1 MPDLWP
7 DQGGSLKYV
16 VVNDPHLDIT
26 APSSRRNDDYL
37 ETSFKKL
44 KFITDLCVEVNAR
57 ALVCTGDWFH
67 KKNPQGVP
75 HRLVRRLVEWADDL
89 TRYHAIPIL
98 TTLGNHDVQFN
109 DMSRASIEKQ
119 PVSLLLQLPGV
130 IRLETFGP
138 WACEG
143 VLFVGRDYRPD
154 LHLEDGTIVVDRTQF
169 EIPLERVVGW
179 STVVQVTHASVLPEK
194 QMWPHILA
202 SEVAQISRARI
213 CHTGHIHEDLGI
225 HRFEREQ
232 GPFWWTNVGSMT
244 RGSLTEE
251 TIARKPKVL
260 VVEIEEGEDPVF
272 TEVVLP
278 HRPAEEIYDVEAYR
292 EAKAEEKVFRDWT
305 TKLREELHAT
315 ATQDKTL
322 TDLVSESTLDHRGR
336 ALALRLLNEAG
347 A

>member
-1 MPDLWP
+1 VPDVWS
-7 DQGGSLKYV
+7 DQGGRLKYI

-26 APSSRRNDDYL
+26 APSSRRSDDYL
-37 ETSFKKL
+37 EASFKKL
-44 KFITDLCVEVNAR
+44 QFITDLCVEIDAK

-75 HRLVRRLVEWADDL
+75 HRLVRRLVEWADNL
-89 TRYHAIPIL
+89 TRYHNIPIL

-109 DMSRASIEKQ
+109 DMSRASVEKQ
-119 PVSLLLQLPGV
+119 PVSLLLQMPGV

-138 WACEG
+138 WYTHG
-143 VLFVGRDYRPD
+143 ILFIGRDYRPD
-154 LHLEDGTIVVDRTQF
+154 LHREDGSTVVDPSQF
-169 EIPLERVVGW
+169 EIPLTAIGGFG
-179 STVVQVTHASVLPEK
+179 TVVQVTHASVLPEK
-194 QMWPHILA
+194 QMWTHLLA
-202 SEVAQISRARI
+202 SEVAQISPATI

-225 HRFEREQ
+225 HRFERER

-251 TIARKPKVL
+251 TIARQPKVL
-260 VVEIEEGEDPVF
+260 VVDVEEGEEPVF
-272 TEVVLP
+272 REVVLP
-278 HRPAEEIYDVEAYR
+278 HQPAEEIYDVESYR
-292 EAKAEEKVFRDWT
+292 EAKTEEKAFRDWT
-305 TKLREELHAT
+305 VKLREELHAT

-322 TDLVSESTLDHRGR
+322 TDLVSESALDHRGR

>member
-1 MPDLWP
+1 MR
-7 DQGGSLKYV
+7 YV
-16 VVNDPHLDIT
+16 VLNDPHLDIS
-26 APSSRRNDDYL
+26 APSSRRTDDYL
-37 ETSFKKL
+37 ETAFTKL
-44 KFITDLCVEVNAR
+44 KFITDLCIEVNAE

-89 TRYHAIPIL
+89 TRCHRIPIL

-109 DMSRASIEKQ
+109 DMSRASIDKQ

-138 WACEG
+138 WFSNG
-143 VLFVGRDYRPD
+143 VVFIGRDYRPD
-154 LHLEDGTIVVDRTQF
+154 LHLDDGTTMVDRSQF
-169 EIPLERVVGW
+169 EIPSATITGW
-179 STVVQVTHASVLPEK
+179 RTVVQVTHASVLPEK
-194 QMWPHILA
+194 QMWPHLLA
-202 SEVAQISRARI
+202 SEVAEISPATI

-260 VVEIEEGEDPVF
+260 VVEIEDGEEPVF

-278 HRPAEEIYDVEAYR
+278 HQPAENIYDVESYR
-292 EAKAEEKVFRDWT
+292 EAKAEAKVFRDWT
-305 TKLREELHAT
+305 SKLREELHAT

-322 TDLVSESTLDHRGR
+322 ADLVSESTLDPRGR
-336 ALALRLLNEAG
+336 TLALRLLNEAG